1 MEHITEIVLAIFM
14 STGFWACVQAVL
26 IKKMD
31 RRSAER
37 AALLGLLHE
46 KIVAQCEAYLNKGFI
61 SEGQY
66 RDLEEYLYKPY
77 TSLGGNGTAAAYME
91 RVQELIFRQREA
103 AERGGK

>member
-1 MEHITEIVLAIFM
+1 MEHLTEIILAIFA

-26 IKKMD
+26 LKHMD
-31 RRSAER
+31 RRGAER

-46 KIVAQCEAYLNKGFI
+46 KIVAQCEAYLNKGYI

-91 RVQELIFRQREA
+91 RVQELIFKRKERE
-103 AERGGK
+103 KK